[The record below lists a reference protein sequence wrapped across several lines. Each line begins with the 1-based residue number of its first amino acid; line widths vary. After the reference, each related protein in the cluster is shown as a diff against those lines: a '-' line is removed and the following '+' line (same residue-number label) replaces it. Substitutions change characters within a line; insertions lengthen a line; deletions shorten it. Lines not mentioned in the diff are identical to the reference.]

1 MIKKQAIYDYIHL
14 YELMSIAPKLLNS
27 QVNMSYF
34 VKNYEVLM
42 IYFKSRQIAW
52 KHHHD
57 CTCDDCN
64 SDFFEMEY

>member
-1 MIKKQAIYDYIHL
+1 
-14 YELMSIAPKLLNS
+14 MSIAPKLLNC

-42 IYFKSRQIAW
+42 TYFKSRQIAW
-52 KHHHD
+52 KHQHE

-64 SDFFEMEY
+64 SYFFGMEY